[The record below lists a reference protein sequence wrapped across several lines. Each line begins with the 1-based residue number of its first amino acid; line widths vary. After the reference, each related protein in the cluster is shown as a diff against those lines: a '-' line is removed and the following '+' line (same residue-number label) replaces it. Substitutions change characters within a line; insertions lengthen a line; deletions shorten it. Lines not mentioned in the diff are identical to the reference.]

1 MRRSHPSASSLRGLL
16 AWGGAAFVVLTVLG
30 AALVVTLT
38 TRLRDDLEQS
48 TEAIMSEELIADRI
62 VAGVHRQVLQASR
75 FLQQPD
81 NATLDRFRLEGD
93 EVYGNLTQYLFRP
106 LSVPERLQVETIKE
120 LHQQVE
126 VAAQSAFNLVKQGE
140 RAAAQRRAQLLF
152 ARAGELQEA
161 VDRFVAMR
169 RQDRVQLRARQATT
183 LWQVYLGFGAE
194 SALLLLALLLLLRAF
209 SRRFLPRLDALTAT
223 ARALAEG
230 DYGARVRAPGT
241 DELGLLAGSFNRM
254 AAALETARDEL
265 RKRNEEL
272 AATVQRL
279 RGTQRELIQHEKLSA
294 LGEMLAGLAHEL
306 NNPLASVLGN
316 AELLSAGLHEVD
328 DPELRRLAEEL
339 ADPIAHEALRARELV
354 RNLLQYARKPEMA
367 LRPVSLNAALDVAVG
382 LRSYAFAQA
391 GLRLE
396 IDVQPDLWVLADAQR
411 LQQTFLNV
419 VNNALDALA
428 GGRGS
433 MLRIEARGTGRQV
446 EVVLVD
452 DGPGLADPSRVFDP
466 FYTTKP
472 IGSGTGLGLAMV
484 HRFVE
489 EAGGTVEAANAP
501 GGGAVFRLALPAAAP
516 TAESA
521 TEGVVGGETAPPP
534 PAPGCSAS
542 GSTPTVGAVPATG
555 RRLRVLVVEDE
566 DPIRKLHRR
575 ILRQLDVDVVV
586 VNSGAEARDTLR
598 AGPIDI
604 VISDVKMPGAMSGID
619 LFRWVVEERPALTER
634 FLFVTGDTHDPV
646 LLELARAHPDRFI
659 TKPFQVSEYL
669 GRMRELVRS
678 CSTAAAPGPEGPP

>member
-1 MRRSHPSASSLRGLL
+1 M
-16 AWGGAAFVVLTVLG
+16 
-30 AALVVTLT
+30 
-38 TRLRDDLEQS
+38 
-48 TEAIMSEELIADRI
+48 
-62 VAGVHRQVLQASR
+62 
-75 FLQQPD
+75 
-81 NATLDRFRLEGD
+81 
-93 EVYGNLTQYLFRP
+93 
-106 LSVPERLQVETIKE
+106 ETIKD

-140 RAAAQRRAQLLF
+140 RAAAQRRTQLLF
-152 ARAGELQEA
+152 ARAGELQAA

-183 LWQVYLGFGAE
+183 LWQVYLGFGVE

-230 DYGARVRAPGT
+230 DYAARVPAPGT

-254 AAALETARDEL
+254 AAALEAARDEL

-316 AELLSAGLHEVD
+316 AELLSAGLHEAD
-328 DPELRRLAEEL
+328 DPEMRRLAEEL

-354 RNLLQYARKPEMA
+354 RNLLQHARKPDMA

-396 IDVQPDLWVLADAQR
+396 IDVQPDLWVVADVQR
-411 LQQTFLNV
+411 LQQTFLNI
-419 VNNALDALA
+419 VNNAFDALA
-428 GGRGS
+428 GRGS
-433 MLRIEARGTGRQV
+433 MLRISARSMGGQV
-446 EVVLVD
+446 EIVLAD

-489 EAGGTVEAANAP
+489 EAGGSVEAANAP
-501 GGGAVFRLALPAAAP
+501 GGGAVFRLSLPAAAP
-516 TAESA
+516 PAEAAAEGAVERGTAA
-521 TEGVVGGETAPPP
+521 PPLAPGRTAPGSAP
-534 PAPGCSAS
+534 PAVMGLEN
-542 GSTPTVGAVPATG
+542 G

-566 DPIRKLHRR
+566 EPIRKLHRR
-575 ILRQLDVDVVV
+575 MLKQLDLDVVV
-586 VNSGAEARDTLR
+586 ANSGAEARDAML

-604 VISDVKMPGAMSGID
+604 VISDVKMPGAMSGVD

-646 LLELARAHPDRFI
+646 LLELWRAHPDRFI

-669 GRMRELVRS
+669 GRIRELMRG
-678 CSTAAAPGPEGPP
+678 CAAPDGPAPEGRP